1 MSTKAPESKKGQ
13 VSISAASEPST
24 LKIVSPSTSPIII
37 IRAKKKNI
45 KPFFFFKYYFLPST
59 RKNVDNELCWVRW
72 NINNFFFFKNV
83 VFAFVDGPL
92 SGEIRCRQ
100 SYDEPCLFTTH
111 WPALF
116 RGSSS
121 SSFID
126 KWKNYDRPK
135 TFLSAEDTETFPNQ
149 KKKKRPNCWT
159 FLSRPLPA
167 EKC

>member
-1 MSTKAPESKKGQ
+1 M
-13 VSISAASEPST
+13 
-24 LKIVSPSTSPIII
+24 
-37 IRAKKKNI
+37 
-45 KPFFFFKYYFLPST
+45 
-59 RKNVDNELCWVRW
+59 
-72 NINNFFFFKNV
+72 
-83 VFAFVDGPL
+83 FAFVDGPL

-149 KKKKRPNCWT
+149 KKKKNGRIVGRSSLGRYLQKNVNFRLKMNKFFALNQWNEWIGFSFRNVSADFIQIQLLAWKHWLKDLYLAKYSLLKRRTPM
-159 FLSRPLPA
+159 
-167 EKC
+167 